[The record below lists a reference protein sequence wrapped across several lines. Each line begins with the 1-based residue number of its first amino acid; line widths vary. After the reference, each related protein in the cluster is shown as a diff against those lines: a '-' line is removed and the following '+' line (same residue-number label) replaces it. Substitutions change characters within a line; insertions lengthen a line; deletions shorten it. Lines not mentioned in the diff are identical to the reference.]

1 MVAVQVV
8 AGDHLEVYFV
18 PARHRR
24 SLFGSLP
31 PREPQVPVSWDEIEE
46 RAARSIAAEA

>member
-1 MVAVQVV
+1 MMAVQVV

-24 SLFGSLP
+24 SYFGMLP
-31 PREPQVPVSWDEIEE
+31 PRGPAASEAWDAVEE
-46 RAARSIAAEA
+46 RAAQSIAAEA